1 MMLGVTSLMPAAAA
15 AAAAVDDGCLRLVGA
30 AGGEMEAGPS
40 SPGPAGSPC
49 PRLAGPESPDERL
62 PVSLLVGATAGRS
75 RWTMGRT
82 RPLCI
87 VGWTNEAAVDDG
99 SEVAAAHDGPW
110 SDRKR

>member
-1 MMLGVTSLMPAAAA
+1 MMLGVTSLML

-62 PVSLLVGATAGRS
+62 PVSLLVGATAGWS
-75 RWTMGRT
+75 RWTMAVEWPRRTMGRGVT
-82 RPLCI
+82 GSGEIDAFVL
-87 VGWTNEAAVDDG
+87 VGPRCTM
-99 SEVAAAHDGPW
+99 
-110 SDRKR
+110 